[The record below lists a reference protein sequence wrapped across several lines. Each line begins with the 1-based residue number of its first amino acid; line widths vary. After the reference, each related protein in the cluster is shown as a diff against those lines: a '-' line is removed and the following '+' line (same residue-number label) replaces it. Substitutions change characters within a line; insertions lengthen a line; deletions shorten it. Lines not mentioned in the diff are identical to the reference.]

1 MERHSKPLIRASIIV
16 IMLFQVAALFTRQ
29 YLNRELVGTGLKENI
44 AKDLSYLVVPIILLV
59 LMWPILSKNKVP
71 LRRLLRRPQSWPK
84 MILAAIGLGIA
95 LRLVW
100 WCGVFALTSFG
111 LAHTA
116 TPGNAIDISY
126 YYSCP
131 PLDALI
137 LTIIV
142 MSALTPLTEEVV
154 NRGLILGTLSER
166 DPRIAIFVTA
176 ILFAILHRPSGIP
189 NAFVFGLFVGVQLI
203 RYRTLWA
210 PIITHATHNFLIT
223 LDWECLHVS
232 WLPEKPTTSTI
243 LFGAGMT
250 IIGLSSTAVAI
261 WLVAFIRPGAD

>member
-29 YLNRELVGTGLKENI
+29 YLNRELVGTGFNQNI

-59 LMWPILSKNKVP
+59 LMWPILLENKRP
-71 LRRLLRRPQSWPK
+71 LRRLLRRPISWPK
-84 MILAAIGLGIA
+84 MILAAIGLGIS

-111 LAHTA
+111 LADTA

-131 PLDALI
+131 PLNALL
-137 LTIIV
+137 LTVIV
-142 MSALTPLTEEVV
+142 MSVLTPLTEEVV
-154 NRGLILGTLSER
+154 NRGLILGTMSER
-166 DPRIAIFVTA
+166 DPRIGVFVTA
-176 ILFAILHRPSGIP
+176 ILFAVLHRPSGIP
-189 NAFVFGLFVGVQLI
+189 NAFLFGLFVGVQLI
-203 RYRTLWA
+203 RYQTLWA
-210 PIITHATHNFLIT
+210 PIITHGTHNLLIT

-232 WLPEKPTTSTI
+232 WLPEKPTASTI
-243 LFGAGMT
+243 LFGTGMT
-250 IIGLSSTAVAI
+250 IIGLMSIAVAV